1 MLLEVIPAAGEEAAK
16 IEKVRGNPIRP
27 AVLDTNF
34 LPRKDEAEVS
44 PEVFWLIFQP
54 AIDCSTTRTRRISGC
69 RRSFNS
75 HLNVK
80 HDTKNRHEANRVP
93 LLETTWQFRNYRC
106 RSFGNRR
113 ISYESVALG

>member
-44 PEVFWLIFQP
+44 RRR
-54 AIDCSTTRTRRISGC
+54 CS
-69 RRSFNS
+69 
-75 HLNVK
+75 
-80 HDTKNRHEANRVP
+80 D
-93 LLETTWQFRNYRC
+93 
-106 RSFGNRR
+106 
-113 ISYESVALG
+113 